1 MRILVER
8 VANVR
13 CITCTTQCGC
23 SKEKFVRK
31 KWVVMLWAWQRSG
44 HHKHGVGNNSPEVVE
59 AANIGDEVGGAAK
72 LLLLPAAATFLTI
85 IKIFRDILDASFNLS
100 SELWCNHVSV
110 QHDNLTRNA
119 DH

>member
-1 MRILVER
+1 MG
-8 VANVR
+8 VA
-13 CITCTTQCGC
+13 T
-23 SKEKFVRK
+23 
-31 KWVVMLWAWQRSG
+31 MG

>member
-31 KWVVMLWAWQRSG
+31 KWVVSLWAWQ
-44 HHKHGVGNNSPEVVE
+44 HGVENNSPEVVE

-72 LLLLPAAATFLTI
+72 LLLPAAATFLTI
-85 IKIFRDILDASFNLS
+85 IKIFYCQVNSIQPRQDHDDLTVQ
-100 SELWCNHVSV
+100 HVSEGV
-110 QHDNLTRNA
+110 PGEL
-119 DH
+119 

>member
-31 KWVVMLWAWQRSG
+31 KWVVSLWAWQ
-44 HHKHGVGNNSPEVVE
+44 HGVENNSPEVVE

-72 LLLLPAAATFLTI
+72 LLLPAAATFLTI

-110 QHDNLTRNA
+110 HVNITRNA